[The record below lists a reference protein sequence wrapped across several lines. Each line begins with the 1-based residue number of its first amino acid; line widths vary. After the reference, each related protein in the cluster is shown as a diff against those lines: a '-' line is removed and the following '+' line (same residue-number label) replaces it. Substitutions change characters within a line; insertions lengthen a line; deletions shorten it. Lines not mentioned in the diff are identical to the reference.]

1 MANEKA
7 PGVTVAGNTK
17 KMKSGNNIDP
27 PDSRPLLHPVD
38 LVVALVILIGC
49 GFLYYVTTGF
59 EEVSDM
65 LAQNVQPEFF
75 PRLVI
80 IFIVALTAYLPF
92 EHILHTRRGGNIDSE
107 RSQRIRVLPY
117 LSAAVLLLLVLGLPY
132 LGSLLTMIL
141 GCTVLPILWGER
153 RLRLV
158 AGFAILFPLIVTY
171 VFSKLLLVYFEPGI
185 FGIHL

>member
-1 MANEKA
+1 
-7 PGVTVAGNTK
+7 
-17 KMKSGNNIDP
+17 MKNGNNLDP
-27 PDSRPLLHPVD
+27 PDRGPLLHPVD

-49 GFLYYVTTGF
+49 GFLYHVTSSF

-65 LAQNVQPEFF
+65 LAQNVQPQFF

-80 IFIVALTAYLPF
+80 IFIVVLAAGLPF

-107 RSQRIRVLPY
+107 RSQRIRLLPY
-117 LSAAVLLLLVLGLPY
+117 LSAALLLLLVLGMPY

-141 GCTVLPILWGER
+141 GCALLPILWGER

-158 AGFAILFPLIVTY
+158 ASFAIIFPLIVTV
-171 VFSKLLLVYFEPGI
+171 VFSKILLVYFEPGI
-185 FGIHL
+185 LGIHF